1 MWAIAISED
10 LWKFFNR
17 HLDNSIEF
25 WDCPSNKDWYLYTQ
39 VDKKTKKFNL
49 IPLYPCKTSWDL
61 NRKEEC
67 DKIIKEWHNNFKIL
81 NLKGKNFLNLLN
93 NDFSDIEPAYT
104 KGGPWIKN
112 FSFSNSL
119 YAWATWA
126 ITNHTLIRE
135 YYLRFFLRKEFSYPC
150 RDYPIKIRYHILH
163 DHRNFNKY

>member
-1 MWAIAISED
+1 
-10 LWKFFNR
+10 
-17 HLDNSIEF
+17 
-25 WDCPSNKDWYLYTQ
+25 

-67 DKIIKEWHNNFKIL
+67 DKITKEWHNNFKIL

-104 KGGPWIKN
+104 KEGPWIKN

-119 YAWATWA
+119 CA
-126 ITNHTLIRE
+126 
-135 YYLRFFLRKEFSYPC
+135 
-150 RDYPIKIRYHILH
+150 
-163 DHRNFNKY
+163 